1 MGVEGTRRV
10 QGPAPWAG
18 EAGLNNAKP
27 RPEEQP
33 PRPANPSKAR
43 TPQEALT
50 YIEQLYK
57 SGRME
62 DLAALLRRS
71 SVFRVAGLILQQSS
85 PASLKATAVNDDS
98 GNRGDTRGPVNLP
111 VPYSSSLG
119 WTVTS
124 ESGPAGFEV
133 VKAGFAP
140 EMSAPALAPRG
151 DLGLLPVGK
160 PNRLLIAA
168 LQAYQGQ
175 DRTYAR
181 QKETAPRL
189 SLRV

>member
-1 MGVEGTRRV
+1 MGVEETRRV

-18 EAGLNNAKP
+18 EAGLNNARP

-71 SVFRVAGLILQQSS
+71 SVFRVAWLILQQSS
-85 PASLKATAVNDDS
+85 PASLKAAGCERRFWEPWGYS
-98 GNRGDTRGPVNLP
+98 GACQF
-111 VPYSSSLG
+111 
-119 WTVTS
+119 
-124 ESGPAGFEV
+124 AG
-133 VKAGFAP
+133 A
-140 EMSAPALAPRG
+140 
-151 DLGLLPVGK
+151 
-160 PNRLLIAA
+160 LLILAG
-168 LQAYQGQ
+168 L
-175 DRTYAR
+175 DRH
-181 QKETAPRL
+181 L
-189 SLRV
+189 

>member
-1 MGVEGTRRV
+1 MGVEETRRV

-33 PRPANPSKAR
+33 PRSANPSKAR

-85 PASLKATAVNDDS
+85 PASLKAAAVNDGS

-140 EMSAPALAPRG
+140 EMSVQPLPPGVTSVSCPLASP
-151 DLGLLPVGK
+151 
-160 PNRLLIAA
+160 
-168 LQAYQGQ
+168 
-175 DRTYAR
+175 T
-181 QKETAPRL
+181 T
-189 SLRV
+189 S